1 MLSYLFV
8 RRLCLSAIGETACR
22 SGSRAITIQ
31 CCNLRTSAAVNY
43 NNNDASPDPDSV
55 VSYEKIQSM
64 LSSKNIQLFDVRN
77 PDEFQAGRIPGSINI
92 PLDSL
97 EQSLKLSPQHF
108 ELLFEAKAPG
118 KEDDNIVFHCQRGR
132 RSASALEIAKR
143 LGYMRA
149 RHYAGGYSEWAERD
163 K

>member
-31 CCNLRTSAAVNY
+31 CCNLRTSAVNY
-43 NNNDASPDPDSV
+43 NNNDDASPDPDSV
-55 VSYEKIQSM
+55 VSYEKIRSM
-64 LSSKNIQLFDVRN
+64 LSSKDIQLFDVRN

-149 RHYAGGYSEWAERD
+149 RHYAGGYSEWAKRD